1 MNEPLTKRR
10 SKGDKVKGGI
20 TPSLFTLKYV
30 EAVRPQNS
38 AEDSAAVL
46 SKDASEIMYGHDGF
60 GVNSAV
66 LRSHGWQLKSL
77 GDLHPCSAGCS
88 LWHLQVAAYPLG
100 YWFEVVFFQSL
111 EEMVSVQE

>member
-46 SKDASEIMYGHDGF
+46 SKDASKIMYGHDGF
-60 GVNSAV
+60 GVNTQCSVMFSWLAAEISGGFAPMQCWLFPMALAGSCIPSGV
-66 LRSHGWQLKSL
+66 L
-77 GDLHPCSAGCS
+77 
-88 LWHLQVAAYPLG
+88 V
-100 YWFEVVFFQSL
+100 
-111 EEMVSVQE
+111 